1 MVSGFRRS
9 LSLSLSGPKTHPP
22 PEKSYHIRSASLPC
36 RSHPLISHIESD
48 IRALRSFQIRPE
60 IEHATLDWVS
70 SGLRRIESLHSSLDD
85 LLRLPQSHAVLRQS
99 PAWADRA
106 LEDFLLFADAY
117 DSFRSA
123 VIAVKHHAALAEVAV
138 RRRDDSGMNSVLR
151 DQKKIEKK
159 LAKLAAALRD
169 APRPAA
175 APESEVAGVIREV
188 TAVTMAATSSIFL
201 AVNAV
206 LTDVFSTMAAKASAA
221 WVVRRVAGKK
231 WTAAGEEEKLGRL
244 EDLEVRVGGL
254 EGD

>member
-1 MVSGFRRS
+1 
-9 LSLSLSGPKTHPP
+9 
-22 PEKSYHIRSASLPC
+22 
-36 RSHPLISHIESD
+36 
-48 IRALRSFQIRPE
+48 
-60 IEHATLDWVS
+60 
-70 SGLRRIESLHSSLDD
+70 
-85 LLRLPQSHAVLRQS
+85 
-99 PAWADRA
+99 
-106 LEDFLLFADAY
+106 
-117 DSFRSA
+117 
-123 VIAVKHHAALAEVAV
+123 
-138 RRRDDSGMNSVLR
+138 MNSVLR

-254 EGD
+254 EGDCERVFRCFLNTRVNLLNTLSPFS